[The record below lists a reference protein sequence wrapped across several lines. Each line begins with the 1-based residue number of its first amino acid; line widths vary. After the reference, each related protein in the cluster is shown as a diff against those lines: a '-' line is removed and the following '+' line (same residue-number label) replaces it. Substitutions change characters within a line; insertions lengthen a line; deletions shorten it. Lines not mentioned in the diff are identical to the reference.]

1 MGREVRVMRDNTALD
16 PTATVYEEY
25 RECFGDTNDVMKRLL
40 LCTLCG
46 GHLHFNHMT
55 DYRNNLV
62 QETSRC
68 PDCGIRIRSRLHKM
82 Q

>member
-1 MGREVRVMRDNTALD
+1 MHKNNEIDPNNT
-16 PTATVYEEY
+16 TFEEY
-25 RECFGDTNDVMKRLL
+25 KDCFGEANEVMKRLL

-55 DYRNNLV
+55 DFRSNLV
-62 QETSRC
+62 QETARC
-68 PDCGIRIRSRLHKM
+68 PDCGIRIRQRLHKM